1 MKRLL
6 HRQEGAALV
15 MALAF
20 LLLSVPLVIA
30 ALKLASTLALDS
42 GTRTGIFKSQFAT
55 LVGWCFSAARWQ
67 CPGRYSGPPEADWSV
82 SPGSIQHQGSEYP

>member
-42 GTRTGIFKSQFAT
+42 GTGPAFSRASTPSWERASTSAIVWLTRTITRRIF
-55 LVGWCFSAARWQ
+55 
-67 CPGRYSGPPEADWSV
+67 P
-82 SPGSIQHQGSEYP
+82 